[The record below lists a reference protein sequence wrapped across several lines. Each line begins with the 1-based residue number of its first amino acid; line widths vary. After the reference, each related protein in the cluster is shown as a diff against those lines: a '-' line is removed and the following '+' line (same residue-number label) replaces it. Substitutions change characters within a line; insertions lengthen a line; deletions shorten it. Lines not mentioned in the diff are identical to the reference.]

1 MPLISVFAKAPDG
14 SVRHFY
20 SGGAGLA
27 EEAREGGLDQ
37 LTPVWSLLDLTPG
50 GRGDWYPALP

>member
-1 MPLISVFAKAPDG
+1 
-14 SVRHFY
+14 VR
-20 SGGAGLA
+20 ALA